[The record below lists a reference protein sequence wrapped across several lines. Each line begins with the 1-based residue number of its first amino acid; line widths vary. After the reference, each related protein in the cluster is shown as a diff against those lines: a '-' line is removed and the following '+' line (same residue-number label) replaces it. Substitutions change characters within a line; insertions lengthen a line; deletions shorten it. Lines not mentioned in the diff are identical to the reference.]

1 MKNYLDTILTA
12 NLSFISSRRG
22 VLIITTALVTWCW
35 FLRWAIFPGV
45 APDDAEQLIFS
56 QSLEMGYSTGNPPL
70 ITWLVILVQKIFGV
84 GVFAVMTLKF
94 LLLWSTYYL
103 VYCCAERVL
112 GKEPLA
118 ALATLSLCA
127 VYYIVW
133 DSVFHYSNSLL
144 MIVLIAATF
153 LGLLRLEKSDSI
165 ANYIILG
172 LLLGLGCLAK
182 YTYILFAVPLL
193 IAAAL
198 DQSLRSRILNQLFLL
213 TVLIAV
219 MINIPHIIW
228 MIENQALLEA
238 RAIDRFSQRG
248 GETFFKSRVLG
259 LLQVARIL
267 FDISMPMLGIL
278 IIIFWPACQR
288 VNWRSDPIQR
298 YHTILGR
305 TFLIAI
311 TITLLGTL
319 IFGISRIR
327 SHYMLI
333 LLLFPILFFAR
344 VKVSKIEPWRIKAY
358 GAVLTSIILSVVIG
372 LCLKYFIDP
381 KRSGKAYFNLPYGT
395 YSDQLKS
402 AGFKHGTIF
411 ADWHRYPIAGNLR
424 AEFPNSRALDYLWP
438 HYIPPRDRGDGKCLV
453 IWTPRKDGS
462 RRKEFLGQANLI
474 LKAGIDLNTP
484 AKFVTAEM
492 PPGGR
497 TVRLAYVLAP
507 GNGQCR

>member
-1 MKNYLDTILTA
+1 MNNRLNSILTA
-12 NLSFISSRRG
+12 NLHFLSSRNG
-22 VLIITTALVTWCW
+22 VIIITATLVTWCW
-35 FLRWAIFPGV
+35 FLRSAIFPGV

-56 QSLEMGYSTGNPPL
+56 QSLELGYSTGNPPL
-70 ITWLVILVQKIFGV
+70 ITWLLILVQKIFGV
-84 GVFAVMTLKF
+84 SVFAIMSLKF

-103 VYCCAERVL
+103 FYCCAERVL
-112 GKEPLA
+112 GKESLA

-165 ANYIILG
+165 PNYIILG
-172 LLLGLGCLAK
+172 LLLGFGCLAK
-182 YTYILFAVPLL
+182 YTYILFAAPLL

-219 MINIPHIIW
+219 VINMPHIIW

-238 RAIDRFSQRG
+238 RAIDRFSQSG
-248 GETFFKSRVLG
+248 SDTFFKSRAMG

-278 IIIFWPACQR
+278 IIAFWPACQR

-298 YHTILGR
+298 YHNVLGR

-311 TITLLGTL
+311 TVTLLGTL
-319 IFGISRIR
+319 ILGISRIR

-344 VKVSKIEPWRIKAY
+344 VKVSKIEPWRLKAY
-358 GAVLTSIILSVVIG
+358 AAVLTGIILLVVTG
-372 LCLKYFIDP
+372 LGLKYVIDP
-381 KRSGKAYFNLPYGT
+381 KRNSKAYCNIPYGA
-395 YSDQLKS
+395 YAEQLKS
-402 AGFKHGTIF
+402 AGFTHGTIF
-411 ADWHRYPIAGNLR
+411 ADWHTNPIAGNFR
-424 AEFPNSRALDYLWP
+424 AKFPDSRVIDYLWP
-438 HYIPPRDRGDGKCLV
+438 HYLPPRDRSDGKCLV
-453 IWTPRKDGS
+453 VWTPRNDGS
-462 RRKEFLGQANLI
+462 RRKEFLNQANLI